1 MATRAFN
8 PRRAPGWTVSGAE
21 DSGRYER
28 SGRRYRPPVA
38 ALVTAVVV
46 ASLHMAFLVYMVVG
60 GFLALYRFAFIWPS
74 IAVTVYSF
82 YVTLTDFTC
91 PVTTLEKWLLEKA
104 GRTPYDGSFTAHYLR
119 GTLYPAQ
126 FETAIWISAMGIA
139 IASYGFALARRRRR
153 ALGADAAGPRRM
165 RAGDENRT
173 RTVSL
178 GS

>member
-1 MATRAFN
+1 
-8 PRRAPGWTVSGAE
+8 
-21 DSGRYER
+21 
-28 SGRRYRPPVA
+28 VA
-38 ALVTAVVV
+38 ALIAAVVV
-46 ASLHMAFLVYMVVG
+46 AVLHMAFLVYMVIG
-60 GFLALYRFAFIWPS
+60 GFLALYRFGWIWPS

-91 PVTTLEKWLLEKA
+91 PVTRLEKWLLSEG
-104 GRTPYDGSFTAHYLR
+104 GRTPYSGSFTAHYLR

-126 FETAIWISAMGIA
+126 YETAVWLGAMVVAIS
-139 IASYGFALARRRRR
+139 SYVLVLTRRRR
-153 ALGADAAGPRRM
+153 AAM